1 MADSLQLGAFLRA
14 RRARLRPDDVG
25 LPASPGVRRVVGLR
39 REEVAQLAGVSVSY
53 YTRLEQDQPVRA
65 SDGVLAALAGALRLD
80 EHERTHLRELAVRR
94 PRSLGRPPAERV
106 DALTRDLLRSVG
118 PTPALVLGRRTDVLA
133 WNAPA
138 RALLAGHLDPTAPDR
153 PADRPNLAR
162 MAFLDPHTR
171 HLYADWARK
180 ARAVV
185 GHLRQVA
192 GRHPEDVLL
201 AALVG
206 ELSVQS
212 AEFAALW
219 GDHRIRPCEA
229 EAYRLRHPQAG
240 ELTVT
245 QQILVLART
254 PDQSLVLVTA
264 QEGSRSEDVLRA
276 LVQGAAS
283 DPAH

>member
-1 MADSLQLGAFLRA
+1 MADFPQLGAFLRA

-25 LPASPGVRRVVGLR
+25 LPALPGVRRVVGLR

-94 PRSLGRPPAERV
+94 PRPLGRPPGERV

-138 RALLAGHLDPTAPDR
+138 RALLAGHLEPTAPDR

-162 MAFLDPHTR
+162 MTFLDPHTR
-171 HLYADWARK
+171 HLYADWERK

-192 GRHPEDVLL
+192 GRHPEDGLL

-206 ELSVQS
+206 ELSMQS

-219 GDHRIRPCEA
+219 SDHRIRPCEA
-229 EAYRLRHPQAG
+229 DAYRLRHPLAG

-264 QEGSRSEDVLRA
+264 EEGSRSEDTLRG
-276 LVQGAAS
+276 LVRGAAA
-283 DPAH
+283 DPVH